1 MIDTTYLPPAVPLVA
16 FRHPA
21 PLGARA
27 VRERPQ
33 AFASMAQRRT
43 GQELTR

>member
-1 MIDTTYLPPAVPLVA
+1 MIDTTYRLQPHLWPYA
-16 FRHPA
+16 HPA
-21 PLGARA
+21 PLGASD